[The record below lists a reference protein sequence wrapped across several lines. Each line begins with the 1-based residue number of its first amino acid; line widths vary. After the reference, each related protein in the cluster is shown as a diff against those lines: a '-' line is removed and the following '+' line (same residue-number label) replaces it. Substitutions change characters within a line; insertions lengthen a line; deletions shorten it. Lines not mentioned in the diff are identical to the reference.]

1 VRQAAQR
8 ALDRYGQVRFIAAH
22 RLDVDK
28 RGGEHGTVT
37 GKIKVHGGSIECSA
51 VPVAQGLPAR
61 EQMLMFRVDSEVG
74 RLRQVILHR
83 PGLELKRL
91 TPDNA
96 ADLLFDD
103 VLWVS
108 RAQQEHDAF
117 ADVLR
122 SRGAVVHYYSD
133 LLAQTL
139 DITAARDYVLDG
151 VFDSR
156 WHGPLACGQLRA
168 AVDGLDSVTLAGY
181 LVGGITKREISELA
195 PEPKSI
201 AFHSLDPDGFV
212 LVPLPNLLYQRDT
225 SCWIYT
231 GVSINAM
238 RRQARVR
245 ESLFAEAIYRW
256 HPMFASAAFDVWYH
270 GADAA
275 PATIEGGD
283 VLVIGNG
290 AVLAGMS
297 ERTTPQALEM
307 LAHRLFAADAA
318 TSLVAIDMP
327 KQRAFMHL
335 DTMLT
340 MADHG
345 VFTKYAGMGM
355 LRSYTI
361 EPGASARELKVTDH
375 PPEDMHTALAAALG
389 LSSIKVLTAVQDVRS
404 AQREQ
409 WDDGCNVLAVEPG
422 VVVAYER
429 NVTTNAYLEEN
440 GIEVITVA
448 GGELGRGRG
457 GPRCMSCPIERSG

>member
-1 VRQAAQR
+1 
-8 ALDRYGQVRFIAAH
+8 
-22 RLDVDK
+22 
-28 RGGEHGTVT
+28 
-37 GKIKVHGGSIECSA
+37 
-51 VPVAQGLPAR
+51 
-61 EQMLMFRVDSEVG
+61 MFRVDSEVG

-83 PGLELKRL
+83 PDLELKRL

-225 SCWIYT
+225 SCWIYG

-256 HPMFASAAFDVWYH
+256 HPMFAGAGFDVWYH

-389 LSSIKVLTAVQDVRS
+389 LPSIKVLTAVQDVRS

>member
-1 VRQAAQR
+1 
-8 ALDRYGQVRFIAAH
+8 
-22 RLDVDK
+22 
-28 RGGEHGTVT
+28 
-37 GKIKVHGGSIECSA
+37 
-51 VPVAQGLPAR
+51 
-61 EQMLMFRVDSEVG
+61 MFRVESEVG
-74 RLRQVILHR
+74 RLRQVILYR
-83 PGLELKRL
+83 PDLELKRL

-108 RAQQEHDAF
+108 RAQAEHDAF
-117 ADVLR
+117 ADALR
-122 SRGAVVHYYSD
+122 SRGVVVHYYAD

-139 DITAARDYVLDG
+139 EIPKARNYLLDNA
-151 VFDSR
+151 FDQR
-156 WHGPLACGQLRA
+156 LHGQLA
-168 AVDGLDSVTLAGY
+168 AGLLRSALDGLDSPTLASY
-181 LVGGITKREISELA
+181 LTGGITKREITELTPA
-195 PEPKSI
+195 PKSI
-201 AFHSLDPDGFV
+201 AFHSLDPDAFV
-212 LVPLPNLLYQRDT
+212 LAPLPNLLYQRDT
-225 SCWIYT
+225 SCWIYG

-245 ESLFAEAIYRW
+245 ESALAEAIYRW
-256 HPMFASAAFDVWYH
+256 HPMFAGQGFDVWYH

-297 ERTTPQALEM
+297 ERTTPQALEL
-307 LAHRLFAADAA
+307 LALRLFAAGAA

-327 KQRAFMHL
+327 KRRAFMHL
-335 DTMLT
+335 DTLLT
-340 MADHG
+340 MADYG

-355 LRSYTI
+355 LASYTI

-375 PPEDMHTALAAALG
+375 PPEDMHVALAAALG
-389 LSSIKVLTAVQDVRS
+389 LPEIAVLTAVQDVRS

-440 GIEVITVA
+440 GIQVITVP

-457 GPRCMSCPIERSG
+457 GPRCMSCPIERDA

>member
-1 VRQAAQR
+1 M
-8 ALDRYGQVRFIAAH
+8 F
-22 RLDVDK
+22 
-28 RGGEHGTVT
+28 
-37 GKIKVHGGSIECSA
+37 A
-51 VPVAQGLPAR
+51 VK
-61 EQMLMFRVDSEVG
+61 SEVG

-83 PGLELKRL
+83 PDLELKRL

-108 RAQQEHDAF
+108 RAQEEHDAF
-117 ADVLR
+117 AGALR
-122 SRGAVVHYYSD
+122 GRGVVVHYYSD
-133 LLAQTL
+133 LLTRTL
-139 DITAARDYVLDG
+139 EVPQARGYLLDRA
-151 VFDSR
+151 FDHR
-156 WHGPLACGQLRA
+156 LHGQLA
-168 AVDGLDSVTLAGY
+168 ADLLREALDGLDSRSLAGY
-181 LVGGITKREISELA
+181 LVGGITKREIAELA

-212 LVPLPNLLYQRDT
+212 LAPLPNLLYQRDT
-225 SCWIYT
+225 SCWIYG

-245 ESLFAEAIYRW
+245 ESALAEAIYRW
-256 HPMFASAAFDVWYH
+256 HPMFADAGFDVWYH

-283 VLVIGNG
+283 ILVLGNG

-297 ERTTPQALEM
+297 ERTTPQAIEM
-307 LAHRLFAADAA
+307 LASRLFATGAA

-327 KQRAFMHL
+327 KRRAFMHL
-335 DTMLT
+335 DTLLT
-340 MADHG
+340 MADYG

-355 LRSYTI
+355 LASYTI
-361 EPGASARELKVTDH
+361 EPGASVKELKVTDH

-389 LSSIKVLTAVQDVRS
+389 LPAITVLTAVQDVRS

-429 NVTTNAYLEEN
+429 NVTTNTYLAEN
-440 GIEVITVA
+440 GIEVITVP

-457 GPRCMSCPIERSG
+457 GPRCMSCPIERDA